1 MKVNLY
7 RNIDNAPL
15 IIFRIFFGFLIAAE
29 SFGSIVTGW
38 VRNVFVEPEL
48 HFQHIGFEWLE
59 PLGGNG
65 MYYYYA
71 LMGIFGL
78 LVMLGYK
85 YRWSLLAFTLMWT
98 GVYLMQKE
106 AYNNHY
112 YLLILVCLIMLF
124 LPAHR
129 YFSID
134 AKQNPEIKSLSMP
147 VWCSWVM
154 VAQMAIVYFFATVA
168 KFYPDW
174 LDGTFTKNLFLGKS
188 HLSVVGELF
197 SQDWFHLFI
206 AYTGIAFDG
215 LVIPLLLW
223 KRTRNIALIASLIF
237 HLFNSIVLQIGIFPY
252 FALSFAVFF
261 YEPETIRK
269 IFFKKKPLYIPEG
282 ISYEKKN
289 YLIYFFVPF
298 FFIQLI
304 LPIRHY
310 FIKGDVF
317 WSEEGH
323 KMSWRMMLRS
333 RTGITSFMV
342 VDKNTGE
349 KSYYRTYKKLK
360 NKQIRLVG
368 SQPDAIWQMAQ
379 YIKQEYAEQG
389 KDVAVY
395 VESKVSINRHPYKKF
410 IDETVDLAS
419 VKWDFFKHSDWIILY
434 DDYRK

>member
-1 MKVNLY
+1 MIPNFF

-15 IIFRIFFGFLIAAE
+15 IVFRIFFGFLIAVE
-29 SFGSIVTGW
+29 SFGSIATGW
-38 VRNVFVEPEL
+38 VRSVYVEPEL
-48 HFQHIGFEWLE
+48 HFQHIGFEWLK
-59 PLGGNG
+59 PLDGNG

-71 LMGIFGL
+71 VMGIFGL

-154 VAQMAIVYFFATVA
+154 IAQMAIVYFFATVA

-174 LDGTFTKNLFLGKS
+174 LDGTFTKNLFSDKS
-188 HLSVVGELF
+188 HYPVVGELF
-197 SQDWFHLFI
+197 SKHWFHVFI
-206 AYTGIAFDG
+206 AYMGIAFDG

-223 KRTRNIALIASLIF
+223 KRTRNLALIASLIF

-269 IFFKKKPLYIPEG
+269 IFLRNKPIYIPEG
-282 ISYEKKN
+282 NSYEN
-289 YLIYFFVPF
+289 RTFLRYFFIPF
-298 FFIQLI
+298 FVIQII
-304 LPIRHY
+304 LPIRHH

-333 RTGITSFMV
+333 RTGITSFIV

-349 KSYYRTYKKLK
+349 RSYYKTYKKLK

-379 YIKQEYAEQG
+379 YIKQEYADQG

>member
-29 SFGSIVTGW
+29 SFGSIATGW
-38 VRNVFVEPEL
+38 VRSVYVEPEL
-48 HFQHIGFEWLE
+48 HFQHIGFEWLK
-59 PLGGNG
+59 PLDGNG

-154 VAQMAIVYFFATVA
+154 VIVYFFATVA

-188 HLSVVGELF
+188 HLPVVGELF

-389 KDVAVY
+389 KVVAVY

>member
-1 MKVNLY
+1 MIPNFF

-15 IIFRIFFGFLIAAE
+15 IVFRIFFGFLIAVE
-29 SFGSIVTGW
+29 SFGSIATGW
-38 VRNVFVEPEL
+38 VRSVYVEPEL
-48 HFQHIGFEWLE
+48 HFQHIGFEWLK
-59 PLGGNG
+59 PLDGNG

-71 LMGIFGL
+71 VMGIFGL

-154 VAQMAIVYFFATVA
+154 IAQMAIVYFFATVA

-174 LDGTFTKNLFLGKS
+174 LDGTFTKNLFSDKS
-188 HLSVVGELF
+188 HYPVVGELF
-197 SQDWFHLFI
+197 SQAWFHLFI

-223 KRTRNIALIASLIF
+223 KRTRNFALVASLIF

-282 ISYEKKN
+282 NSYEKRIF
-289 YLIYFFVPF
+289 LRYFFIPF
-298 FFIQLI
+298 FVIQII
-304 LPIRHY
+304 LPIRHH
-310 FIKGDVF
+310 FIKGDVS

-333 RTGITSFMV
+333 RTGITSFIV

-349 KSYYRTYKKLK
+349 RSYYKTYKKLK
-360 NKQIRLVG
+360 NKQIRIVG

-379 YIKQEYAEQG
+379 YIKQEYADQG

-419 VKWDFFKHSDWIILY
+419 VEWDFFKHSDWIILY